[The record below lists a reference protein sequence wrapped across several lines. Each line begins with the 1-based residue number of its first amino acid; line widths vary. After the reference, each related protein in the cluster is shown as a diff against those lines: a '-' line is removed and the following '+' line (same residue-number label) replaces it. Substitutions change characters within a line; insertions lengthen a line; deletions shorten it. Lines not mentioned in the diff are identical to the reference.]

1 MNIVVAAYRVQC
13 RTSYSGHHKVQV
25 QQEAAVPKHLQSVLV
40 TRAYWL
46 QSSTLNDV
54 AAALPHL
61 TCSSS
66 RTQPAYLLCSFC
78 NHAAVSRSFP
88 KKMSKLLRT
97 MTRFNPKVCMHVLSV
112 GQRNAASSGRNIAWR
127 QHLLLKSLYSH
138 RPAAVKT
145 LQSSCLF

>member
-1 MNIVVAAYRVQC
+1 M
-13 RTSYSGHHKVQV
+13 
-25 QQEAAVPKHLQSVLV
+25 QQEATVPKHLQSVLV

-54 AAALPHL
+54 AAVLPHL

-78 NHAAVSRSFP
+78 NHATVSRSFP

-127 QHLLLKSLYSH
+127 QHLLSKRAFTHTVPPPSKHDSLAACSDH
-138 RPAAVKT
+138 LRQQERELSPARP
-145 LQSSCLF
+145 CH